1 MRPFRVGVILCVCS
15 TAMLAQDF
23 PKAEIFGGYSY
34 ASMPV
39 LSKRGNAN
47 GWDASATVNLYKW
60 FGLTSDFNG
69 LYGLKG
75 SETIALGSGTVTEQI
90 SENFHSFLFG
100 PQISYRKGRLV
111 PFAHLLVGE
120 SRVGEKLVVSSG
132 SIGGFVIGG
141 PITHRAT
148 TTGTAALGLGVDY
161 SFGKNLAWRVQA
173 DSLLTA
179 GSASNVRI
187 STGIVFRV
195 GK

>member
-1 MRPFRVGVILCVCS
+1 MRPFRVGVLLCVCS
-15 TAMLAQDF
+15 TAMFAQDF

-34 ASMPV
+34 ANMPV
-39 LSKRGNAN
+39 LSGRANAN
-47 GWDASATVNLYKW
+47 GWNASATVNLFKW

-75 SETIALGSGTVTEQI
+75 SETIPLGTGKVTEQI
-90 SENFHSFLFG
+90 SENFHSFMFG

-120 SRVGEKLVVSSG
+120 SRVGEKLVVSSS
-132 SIGGFVIGG
+132 SIGGFTLGG
-141 PITHRAT
+141 PIAHRAT
-148 TTGTAALGLGVDY
+148 TTGTAAMGLGVDY
-161 SFGKNLAWRVQA
+161 SISQNLAWRVQA

-179 GSASNVRI
+179 GSASNARI
-187 STGIVFRV
+187 STGIVLRI